1 MSTTHT
7 IDAEYKGEERYSK
20 LALAYTTEEEAQMIN
35 GAIKKFCEAECDLTP
50 EIYTSSLSSGRKV
63 IVIEYHDDYD
73 RTAGKIFQQILKTL
87 DVKIID

>member
-1 MSTTHT
+1 MSTQHT

-20 LALAYTTEEEAQMIN
+20 LALAYTTEDEAKMIN
-35 GAIKKFCEAECDLTP
+35 QSIKDFCEAKCDLIP
-50 EIYTSSLSSGRKV
+50 EIYTSSLSNGRKV

-73 RTAGKIFQQILKTL
+73 RTAGRIFQQILKKL